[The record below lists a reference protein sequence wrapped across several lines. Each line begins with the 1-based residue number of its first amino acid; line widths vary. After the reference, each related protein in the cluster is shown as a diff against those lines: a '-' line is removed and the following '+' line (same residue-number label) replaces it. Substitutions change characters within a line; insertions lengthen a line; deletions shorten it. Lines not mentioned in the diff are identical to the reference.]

1 MSSTGTYTPGPWSIY
16 ETAGDRG
23 NIPARMEVVAPESE
37 RAKRLIANIYGFKL
51 PEGRANARLIA
62 AAPKLLKEL
71 REMLEYTR
79 ILRSFYLDD
88 EDLRGKG
95 TMIEE
100 DIERVEAL
108 LKRVEEGG
116 E

>member
-1 MSSTGTYTPGPWSIY
+1 MSHTPGPW
-16 ETAGDRG
+16 
-23 NIPARMEVVAPESE
+23 RMEEFRKGSYLVTARNAGTAREGIVAQHVPG
-37 RAKRLIANIYGFKL
+37 I
-51 PEGRANARLIA
+51 ANARLIA
-62 AAPKLLKEL
+62 AAPELLKEL

-79 ILRSFYLDD
+79 ILRSFYIDD

-116 E
+116 AR